1 MANVLVLGGNGFI
14 GTHTVDSLLRAGHT
28 VTAFDLFSVSP
39 PRWSEPGAVVYN
51 GDFFD
56 ENDVRA
62 AVDGNDIVV
71 FLLSVLDASR
81 ADDDPASE
89 LRDSVIPS
97 IKLCEIC
104 VEMGVEHLYFASSGG
119 TIYGDQADCI
129 LRENSPTFPTSP
141 YAIGK
146 LTVESYLR
154 YFSRTSSLMST
165 ALRISN
171 PYGARQNPFKTQ
183 GVIPI
188 FLRRVYDRLPLNI
201 MGDGS
206 MTRDYIFV
214 NDLAD
219 IIACMITQNATQ
231 EIYNIG
237 SGQQTSINAVC
248 DSIAVITERSL
259 SINHVPVPPTYI
271 DHVALDVSRLNR
283 EFGPF
288 SYTSLHEGI
297 KQTWFDICCSCD
309 RH

>member
-1 MANVLVLGGNGFI
+1 
-14 GTHTVDSLLRAGHT
+14 
-28 VTAFDLFSVSP
+28 
-39 PRWSEPGAVVYN
+39 
-51 GDFFD
+51 
-56 ENDVRA
+56 
-62 AVDGNDIVV
+62 
-71 FLLSVLDASR
+71 
-81 ADDDPASE
+81 
-89 LRDSVIPS
+89 
-97 IKLCEIC
+97 
-104 VEMGVEHLYFASSGG
+104 
-119 TIYGDQADCI
+119 
-129 LRENSPTFPTSP
+129 
-141 YAIGK
+141 
-146 LTVESYLR
+146 
-154 YFSRTSSLMST
+154 MST

-237 SGQQTSINAVC
+237 SGQQTSINAIC